1 MVKMSKI
8 LWLFKMSGTSIEQ
21 TVCDAVIDPT
31 ASNITLPT
39 MPLNGCV
46 RGKNTTINLE
56 EFMRNILHFVPC
68 CRVYNEE
75 TRELK
80 LVYYNQTYL
89 GCQVIMKLKR
99 AVITIERFLHG
110 DVLENV
116 DHTFD
121 SSGFQRY
128 VTPFL
133 THAELEK
140 QKRFDNLQVEQKK
153 LMAEQQKLQKQ
164 EEERQ
169 KKDLLEAHVSK
180 PQTCGGVDKKCTYC
194 IHNQANKILTG
205 LWKSN
210 FTPSGT

>member
-1 MVKMSKI
+1 MSKI
-8 LWLFKMSGTSIEQ
+8 LWLFKMSETSTEQ
-21 TVCDAVIDPT
+21 TVFDADIDPT

-46 RGKNTTINLE
+46 RGKNTTTNLE
-56 EFMRNILHFVPC
+56 EFMRKILQFVPC
-68 CRVYNEE
+68 CRVYNEK
-75 TRELK
+75 TSELK

-99 AVITIERFLHG
+99 AEITIKCVLHG

-121 SSGFQRY
+121 SIGFKTY
-128 VTPFL
+128 VMSFL
-133 THAELEK
+133 THAEREK
-140 QKRFDNLQVEQKK
+140 QKRFDDLQVEQKK

-169 KKDLLEAHVSK
+169 KKVLLEAHISK
-180 PQTCGGVDKKCTYC
+180 PQICGGVDKKCTYC
-194 IHNQANKILTG
+194 IINKEHDNLAYFH
-205 LWKSN
+205 KSN
-210 FTPSGT
+210 FTFIGT